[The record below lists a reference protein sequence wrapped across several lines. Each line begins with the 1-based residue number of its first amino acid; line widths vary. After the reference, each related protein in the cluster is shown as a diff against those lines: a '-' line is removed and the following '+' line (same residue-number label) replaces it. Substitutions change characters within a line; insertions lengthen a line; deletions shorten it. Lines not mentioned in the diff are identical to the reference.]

1 MTFTDEYYKEWELK
15 LKLQN
20 LLDISDCN
28 NYIKTQIQYL
38 INRQPELQSCIPINL
53 DNETNIIETLDLFG
67 TFENDVRALNNFIE
81 YICNGTYRDITI
93 YKIHI
98 NLGYNLMKFNIDYFS
113 LLDICYLISE
123 DVLNIFNK
131 EQKYN
136 LYNLTPLLSREEI
149 NNFKSKINTDNCNS
163 NIQRK
168 WRIILV
174 LKDIINNNKVK
185 TILEYLVDLYRKT
198 YLP

>member
-185 TILEYLVDLYRKT
+185 NILEYLEDLYRKT